1 PLTWELYLE
10 CAHNIIRYQTMKRV
24 IIAIIITVTLLQQTA
39 CAKVYY
45 SGPIPVRIVG
55 SQTSVYTGLL
65 AGLVASMIASSAT
78 APAAQP
84 AQPAV
89 QNAYTLNITEKQAEE
104 VRADLQKLCES
115 ELKYLVQTLNK
126 EGTDTCVD
134 ILRIGCMDIGAKYDI
149 DKVRDI
155 TSVTYTDDRYEKV
168 TYKFVYLINKAREE
182 CRVRVTIPQF
192 GFTESASASF
202 KEPQPKSMIPFAEEH
217 LGLIFRPNKVEMND
231 YYGYEIK
238 TVLEEGRAAKV
249 GLLPNDVI
257 IAADNY
263 LLKDYSLERFA
274 SYITLRQKQ
283 NAMLKL
289 TIFRIKDKKIIHMPL

>member
-1 PLTWELYLE
+1 
-10 CAHNIIRYQTMKRV
+10 MKRV

-39 CAKVYY
+39 YAKVYY
-45 SGPIPVRIVG
+45 SGPIQVEIVE

-65 AGLVASMIASSAT
+65 AGLVASMIASSAS
-78 APAAQP
+78 AAAQP

-89 QNAYTLNITEKQAEE
+89 QNAYTLNITEKQASE
-104 VRADLQKLCES
+104 VRADLQKLCAS

-202 KEPQPKSMIPFAEEH
+202 KEPQPKSMIPFVEEY
-217 LGLIFRPNKVEMND
+217 LGLTFRPDKVEMND

-238 TVLEEGRAAKV
+238 TVTDGGRAAHID
-249 GLLPNDVI
+249 LRPDDVI
-257 IAADNY
+257 IAVDRY
-263 LLKDYSLERFA
+263 LLKDHSLERFA
-274 SYITLRQKQ
+274 SYIALRQKQ
-283 NAMLKL
+283 KAMLKL
-289 TIFRIKDKKIIHMPL
+289 TIFRVKDKKIIHMPL